1 MPSSDFRITPQMTAR
16 RTMSNLQRNIEALNR
31 LQDEM
36 SSMKQLRRP
45 SDSPVGTVSA
55 LHYRSDLGRNEQ
67 LDRNIDDGLTWLNLA
82 DSSLT
87 SIIDQLHRVRDLSIQ
102 GRNATSDA
110 GAREAF
116 AMEIDRI
123 RDSIIGLAN
132 TKNLD
137 RAIFAGNASGGV
149 AYDSNGNYLGTSG
162 SVDRTVAPGV
172 RVQVNVNGDEV
183 FGTPGS
189 DVFSAL
195 SRISNAL
202 RTDPTQLNAEV
213 ANLDTRIT
221 NIQNSQASIGART
234 RRLETMKDR
243 NGTDGITLKQSLS
256 QVEDADLAQVT
267 LELQMQQVA
276 YQAALQTTARVI
288 QPSLVDFLR

>member
-1 MPSSDFRITPQMTAR
+1 MPSADFRVTPQITAR
-16 RTMSNLQRNIEALNR
+16 RTLANLQRNTEALNR
-31 LQDEM
+31 LQDQL
-36 SSMKQLRRP
+36 SSMKRLRKP
-45 SDSPVGTVSA
+45 SDNPVAAVSA
-55 LHYRSDLGRNEQ
+55 LHYRSDLGRSEQ
-67 LDRNIDDGLTWLNLA
+67 LTRNIDDGVTWLNLA
-82 DSSLT
+82 DASLSS
-87 SIIDQLHRVRDLSIQ
+87 IMNQVHRVRDLAVQ

-149 AYDSNGNYLGTSG
+149 AYDAGGNYLGTSG

-183 FGTPGS
+183 FGAPG
-189 DVFSAL
+189 DDIFVAL
-195 SRISNAL
+195 SRISHAL
-202 RTDPTQLNAEV
+202 RTNPAALDTDV
-213 ANLDTRIT
+213 ANLDTRIEGIE
-221 NIQNSQASIGART
+221 NAQASIGART

-243 NGTDGITLKQSLS
+243 NDMDGITLKQSLS

-276 YQAALQTTARVI
+276 YQAALQATARVI